1 MIARWFLRFF
11 ALVPRTAPPEVPP
24 DAPPPDAVC
33 ARDLV
38 ECPVCHDW
46 VSTEDMHARKRR
58 GRSTL
63 VARCRF
69 CAHGASV
76 RGRVLDSR

>member
-11 ALVPRTAPPEVPP
+11 TLVPRTAPPQ
-24 DAPPPDAVC
+24 APPPDAVC

-38 ECPVCHDW
+38 ECPACHDW
-46 VSTEDMHARKRR
+46 VSSEDMRARKRR

-69 CAHGASV
+69 CAHGASA